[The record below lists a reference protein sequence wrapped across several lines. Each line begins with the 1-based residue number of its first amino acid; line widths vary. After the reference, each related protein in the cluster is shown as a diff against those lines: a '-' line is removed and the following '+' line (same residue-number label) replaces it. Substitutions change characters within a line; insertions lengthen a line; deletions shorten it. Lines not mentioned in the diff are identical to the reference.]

1 MQKHLKGLN
10 RVKLKATL
18 EETNHFTTALKNT
31 DHIGPT
37 AV

>member
-18 EETNHFTTALKNT
+18 EETQTILPLHLKIPTT
-31 DHIGPT
+31 
-37 AV
+37 